1 MSIGGKIRF
10 LLLLLGICCIAT
22 ALSLNNSVTK
32 KDLLMHEASELQ
44 QNLASKERVVQ
55 NYLSNPNKLAE
66 VKQFYKDENLALSF
80 IKTYRD
86 NGINLLVYKQ
96 KELQFWSSVKAIPAN
111 TFRLK
116 EGSSFSQQPNGWY
129 ELIKKTDGDYTF
141 LFLISVKT
149 EFGIE
154 NQYLKNQI
162 VPELFPRNSLDLASF
177 TDKDI
182 TEIFNIQKEYLFPV
196 KLSQEYSKNIYAS
209 IQIWLWI
216 VGLFSICLFV
226 NSYCAWLVNKGL
238 AVAGTFVLCIF
249 FFAFRITDLQFFW
262 FNHQFN
268 LEIFNPSIYAASD
281 FLPSLGDLLLNV
293 LSLSWIGFF
302 AYQHR
307 DRYKMP
313 SWMVNNRTASIGFHI
328 LALLVLSC
336 AAFIINDVFSGLI
349 YNSKINFDIT
359 NIINLG
365 WVSWTCIIILCLIWF
380 NVYALA
386 NILMV
391 LSKQL
396 PFTNRERL
404 IVFLSLL
411 LVYTFYKLID
421 DILEF
426 DVFYLIY
433 ALLLFIM
440 AWNNYVQKNRFSISA
455 FATLFFCMASLT
467 SIKYL
472 RFNDLKEQANRR
484 IMAEKLPQTDDPNP
498 KVINAMD
505 SFEKSVSKDS
515 IIIEYFKRPSSSQT
529 FRLDNYINKK
539 YLDGYLTRF
548 DPKIFEYDNRDSA
561 LRTDEKTKMVRYREL
576 VKSGAVKTQE
586 SNFFYR
592 INNTFAFQNYFG
604 IIPIVDNGNILGTLV
619 VDLKSQ
625 PYDYNNHFPE
635 LLIDGKLKSDEDF
648 SAYSFAFYK
657 NNELFMQSGKY
668 TYPMF
673 NKRFKGTLDKEV
685 HFVSDQDKDRDE
697 VIGSS
702 TERPRYSHAV
712 YQPDRSKLIVISKE
726 KIPYIERLSTL
737 SFFFLVFILSGIV
750 FYIFI
755 WILTNVENNKAGW
768 FSINRYLMINA
779 NKILYKTRIQVSIVL
794 SVVATL
800 LIVGWTTFF
809 YIREEYKTQQED
821 AIREKVKK
829 VQLSF
834 EKQIANTGEIRTD
847 EEGISQFGQ
856 FADIN
861 AAFLNLYNTKGDL
874 ILTSL
879 RRMYDYGILGKKMGP
894 IAFMELSLKQRSEFL
909 NTSEKIGTFKYAA
922 AYAPIRDVQNK
933 TIAYIGL
940 PYYSNEADY
949 EAKIGLF
956 INTLINIYALV
967 FVLIGVLAVVLA
979 NQITSPLTFIQESIR
994 RTKLGQQNQ
1003 PIVWHRQDEI
1013 GSLIKEYNKM
1023 IAALEISATKLARS
1037 ERESAWREMAKQVA
1051 HEIKNPLTPLK
1062 LGVQLLEKSWKEKDP
1077 NFEKK
1082 FASFNKSFI
1091 EQIDSLAAI
1100 ASEFS
1105 NFAKMPDTKLE
1116 NLELLPVIEQAIAV
1130 FNSADNVEI
1139 VVLERTNRPI
1149 IVLGDKDQLLRTF
1162 NNLLKNAIEAS
1173 EGKEKC
1179 AIKIHIIND
1188 EKYAYVEVEDNGKG
1202 IDVALQDKI
1211 FVPNFTTKS
1220 SGTGLGL
1227 AFVKQAIEN
1236 AGGTVEF
1243 TSLINEGTTFHL
1255 SFPLIRS

>member
-22 ALSLNNSVTK
+22 ALSLDNSITQ
-32 KDLLMHEASELQ
+32 KDLLIHEASELQ
-44 QNLASKERVVQ
+44 QNLATKERVVQ
-55 NYLSNPNKLAE
+55 NFLSNPAKLNE
-66 VKQFYKDENLALSF
+66 LKQLYKDEKLALDF

-86 NGINLLVYKQ
+86 NGINLLVYKNT
-96 KELQFWSSVKAIPAN
+96 ELQFWSSVKALPSN

-116 EGSSFSQQPNGWY
+116 EGTSFSQQPNGWY
-129 ELIKKTDGDYTF
+129 ELIKKTEGDYTF
-141 LFLISVKT
+141 LFLITVKT
-149 EFGIE
+149 QFSIE

-162 VPELFPRNSLDLASF
+162 APELFPRSSLDLASF

-196 KLSQEYSKNIYAS
+196 KLSHEYSKNIYAT

-226 NSYCAWLVNKGL
+226 NSYCSWLVNKGL
-238 AVAGTFVLCIF
+238 AVAGTFMLAIF
-249 FFAFRITDLQFFW
+249 FFAFRLTDLQFFW
-262 FNHQFN
+262 FNHQFE
-268 LEIFNPSIYAASD
+268 LEIFNPSIYGASD
-281 FLPSLGDLLLNV
+281 FLPSLGDLFLNV
-293 LSLSWIGFF
+293 LSISWIGFF

-307 DRYKMP
+307 NKYHLPK
-313 SWMVNNRTASIGFHI
+313 WIVENKTASFAFQV
-328 LALLVLSC
+328 LALLILSSV
-336 AAFIINDVFSGLI
+336 AFIVNDIFSGLI
-349 YNSKINFDIT
+349 YNSKIEFDIT

-365 WVSWTCIIILCLIWF
+365 WISWTCIIILCLVWF
-380 NVYALA
+380 NIFALA
-386 NILMV
+386 KILME

-396 PFTNRERL
+396 ISTNREKL
-404 IVFLSLL
+404 IIFILMLAA
-411 LVYTFYKLID
+411 YTSYKLID
-421 DILEF
+421 DFSEF
-426 DVFYLIY
+426 DVFYLVY
-433 ALLLFIM
+433 ALLLFIIG
-440 AWNNYVQKNRFSISA
+440 WNSYVQKNRFSISA

-472 RFNDLKEQANRR
+472 RFNDLKEQSNRR
-484 IMAEKLPQTDDPNP
+484 IIAEKLTQVDDP
-498 KVINAMD
+498 KVINAID
-505 SFEKSVSKDS
+505 SFEKGVSKDS
-515 IIIEYFKRPSSSQT
+515 IVMEYFKKPSQSQS
-529 FRLDNYINKK
+529 FRLDSYINKK

-548 DPKIFEYDNRDSA
+548 EARIFEFDIRDSA
-561 LRTDEKTKMVRYREL
+561 LRVDGKAKMARYREL
-576 VKSGAVKTQE
+576 VKSGSVKTQD

-592 INNTFAFQNYFG
+592 INNTFGFQNYFG
-604 IIPIVDNGNILGTLV
+604 IIPIVDKGNILGTLV
-619 VDLKSQ
+619 VELISQ
-625 PYDYNNHFPE
+625 NYDYNSHFPV
-635 LLIDGKLKSDEDF
+635 LLIDGKLKTDEDF
-648 SAYSFAFYK
+648 SDYSFAFYK
-657 NNELFMQSGKY
+657 NNELIKQAGKY

-673 NKRFKGTLDKEV
+673 NKRFKGAMDKEI
-685 HFVSDQDKDRDE
+685 HFVSDQDKDREE
-697 VIGSS
+697 VVGS
-702 TERPRYSHAV
+702 TMERPRYSHAI
-712 YQPDRSKLIVISKE
+712 YQPDKSKLIIISKE
-726 KIPYIERLSTL
+726 KVPYIERLSTL
-737 SFFFLVFILSGIV
+737 SFFFLVFILSGTL
-750 FYIFI
+750 FYFFI

-829 VQLSF
+829 VQLAF
-834 EKQIANTGEIRTD
+834 EKQVESDGEIKTD
-847 EEGISQFGQ
+847 EGGQ
-856 FADIN
+856 FQFDQFANIN
-861 AAFLNLYNTKGDL
+861 AAFLNLYDTKGNL

-879 RRMYDYGILGKKMGP
+879 RRMYEYGILGKKMGP
-894 IAFMELSLKQRSEFL
+894 IAFMELNLRQRSEFL

-933 TIAYIGL
+933 TVAYIGL

-967 FVLIGVLAVVLA
+967 FVLIGILAVVLA

-1062 LGVQLLEKSWKEKDP
+1062 LGVQLLEKSWKENDP

-1091 EQIDSLAAI
+1091 EQIDSLATI

-1130 FNSADNVEI
+1130 FNNADNVEI
-1139 VVLERTNRPI
+1139 VVLNRTNRTI

-1173 EGKEKC
+1173 EGKASC

-1188 EKYAYVEVEDNGKG
+1188 DRYVQIEVEDNGKG
-1202 IDVALQDKI
+1202 IDLSLQDKI

-1243 TSLINEGTTFHL
+1243 TSLLNEGTTFHL
-1255 SFPLIRS
+1255 SFPLVRS